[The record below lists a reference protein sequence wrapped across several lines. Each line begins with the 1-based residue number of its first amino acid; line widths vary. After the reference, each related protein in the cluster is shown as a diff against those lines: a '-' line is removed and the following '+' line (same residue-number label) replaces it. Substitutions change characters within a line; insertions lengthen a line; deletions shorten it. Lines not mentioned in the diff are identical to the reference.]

1 MKLDSKLVLVIMDGV
16 GYDTAVAE
24 CGFLEGM
31 VGTGR
36 ARRWRMRASL
46 PTISAALYETLH
58 TGLPPT
64 THGIVGNEALRPTR
78 HPNIFG
84 AVRSNG
90 GRTAAVAHSYF
101 FTLYNG
107 RPYDVLADVEV
118 DDETQ
123 TIQHARFYS
132 MEGYGRQ
139 NACAS
144 AEIDL
149 CAQITGLIRRH
160 DPHYALL
167 HTCSADTLGHT
178 FGGASAEYRQQAW
191 RIDNALSRTL
201 PLWLDAGYQVFVT
214 ADHGMNAD
222 GHHGGTEPMVRNV
235 PFYYFGS
242 AEGPEPDAEL
252 DQLSVAPSALALIGA
267 PVPEGMSAPVLFR

>member
-1 MKLDSKLVLVIMDGV
+1 MKGKVILVIMDGV
-16 GYDTAVAE
+16 GFDTAVSC

-31 VGTGR
+31 VELDR

-58 TGLPPT
+58 TGLAPAD
-64 THGIVGNEALRPTR
+64 HGIVGNEALRPSNR
-78 HPNIFG
+78 PNLFRI
-84 AVRSNG
+84 VRDAG
-90 GRTAAVAHSYF
+90 GRTAAVAQAYF

-107 RPYDVLADVEV
+107 RAYDALADVEV
-118 DDETQ
+118 DDESLP
-123 TIQHARFYS
+123 IQHARFYS
-132 MEGYGRQ
+132 MEGYGRI
-139 NACAS
+139 NPCAP

-149 CAQITGLIRRH
+149 CAQLTLLLRRH

-178 FGGASAEYRQQAW
+178 YTGTSAEYREQTW

-201 PLWLDAGYQVFVT
+201 PHWLDMGYEVFVT

-222 GHHGGTEPMVRNV
+222 GHHGGTDAVEREVA
-235 PFYYFGS
+235 FYSFGS
-242 AEGPEPDAEL
+242 GKGPEPQSVL
-252 DQLSVAPSALALIGA
+252 DQLSVAPTVLARIGL
-267 PVPEGMSAPVLFR
+267 PVPDSMRAPILFV